1 MTYPEELFYSKDHE
15 WLKVDGNRGTIGITD
30 YAQDEL
36 GDVVYVE
43 LPKVGDE
50 FKAGDNFGTVES
62 VKSVSDL
69 YIPVSGKVVEINEE
83 LDGAPELVNQDPY
96 GKGWMIVV
104 EMTDPD
110 ETSDLMN
117 ASEYEAFVKESE

>member
-1 MTYPEELFYSKDHE
+1 MTYPEDLFYSEDHE
-15 WLKVDGNRGTIGITD
+15 WLRVDGSRGTIGITD
-30 YAQDEL
+30 YAQEEL

-43 LPKVGDE
+43 LPKLGDE

-69 YIPVSGKVVEINEE
+69 YIPVSGKVVEINGE

-104 EMTDPD
+104 EMTDPE
-110 ETSDLMN
+110 ETADLMS
-117 ASEYEAFVKESE
+117 ASEYEAFVEESE

>member
-1 MTYPEELFYSKDHE
+1 MTYPEELFYSEDHE
-15 WLKVDGNRGTIGITD
+15 WLRVDGSRGTIGITD
-30 YAQDEL
+30 YAQGEL

-69 YIPVSGKVVEINEE
+69 YIPVSGKVVEVNEE

-104 EMTDPD
+104 EMADPN
-110 ETSDLMN
+110 ETSDLMS
-117 ASEYEAFVKESE
+117 ASDYEAFVKESE